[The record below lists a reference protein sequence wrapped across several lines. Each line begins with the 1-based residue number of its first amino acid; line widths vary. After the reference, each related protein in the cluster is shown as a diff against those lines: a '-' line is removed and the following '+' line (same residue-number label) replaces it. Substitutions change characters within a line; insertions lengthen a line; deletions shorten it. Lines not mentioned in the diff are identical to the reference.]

1 MSLSEDLQA
10 LSKRDFL
17 NKLLRN
23 VDNVWE
29 VALLKIAVDCSEDL
43 EQKIEKLTLS
53 IDKARGSSTLVGIGL
68 ILVGAGTWALFLIEI
83 CKTFWAK

>member
-23 VDNVWE
+23 VDNVWG
-29 VALLKIAVDCSEDL
+29 VALHKIAVDCSEDL